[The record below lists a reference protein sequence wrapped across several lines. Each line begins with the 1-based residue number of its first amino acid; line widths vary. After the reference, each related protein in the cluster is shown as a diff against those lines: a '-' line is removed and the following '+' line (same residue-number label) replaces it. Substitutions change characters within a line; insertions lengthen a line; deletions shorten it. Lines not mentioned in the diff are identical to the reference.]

1 MENLTPAPELWGGIS
16 LEGQKMALPILA
28 RLPCNLAKDDPVI
41 ASAANGHVAQKTIR
55 MKQVILSCWL
65 LMTWAFLGIARAQ
78 TQPEMP
84 VPSNAAPVAGD
95 APSSA
100 PIPSNAPTN
109 GKLAPGAGAAAPL
122 TPPDAGAPTP
132 NLAASNAVTGEIIP
146 PADRVKFTPIPY
158 DGPDVPSPEAVRAYL
173 ADARLRA
180 GENGPLLPLES
191 VIVGVLNNNPQRAAA
206 RDALQAAIARVGNA
220 KSAGGLQVDLSAIAA
235 PGRPRTTAVGGAAG
249 TGIGTGGTNFPGY
262 GVSSAQQLSV
272 DAVYSLYNGGRVKA
286 GTMAARAGARAQAAL
301 ALQTEQNLVT
311 GAATAYL
318 EVLRRAQLLEVADN
332 NLAVSRERRRVA
344 IRRFQGGAAP
354 RLDVLSADANFADA
368 RQRRVQAVSDV
379 AQARAS
385 LNILR
390 GVAPETPFRTVAATD
405 FALGQSPNVPIFGA
419 PVGQLLN
426 ATPAPGVAP
435 GSTTFGVGTATDSTT
450 ALSIPEN
457 TGETLRALA
466 EQSRPAL
473 AQSRAQIE
481 AADQQI
487 NAARAQK
494 RPAIDLNFGAILRSP
509 TRFVGSFALTL
520 AGTLAQNLFDNGRA
534 KSQIAEAR
542 ALAAQSR
549 DDLRDQRLQVADQ
562 IERAL
567 LAFDVAQIELDTT
580 GVAVVAAQGAL
591 RATQTGYA
599 AGTKTQVDISDAQS
613 VLLQAQTDAVNARF
627 NVATA
632 RVNISA
638 ATGVLLPEAQ
648 TAFNSVIA
656 RELAEKKVGK

>member
-1 MENLTPAPELWGGIS
+1 MKPIILLCSILMAP
-16 LEGQKMALPILA
+16 
-28 RLPCNLAKDDPVI
+28 
-41 ASAANGHVAQKTIR
+41 
-55 MKQVILSCWL
+55 
-65 LMTWAFLGIARAQ
+65 AFLGIARAQ
-78 TQPEMP
+78 TQREVP
-84 VPSNAAPVAGD
+84 VPSNAAP
-95 APSSA
+95 A
-100 PIPSNAPTN
+100 PIPSSTPT
-109 GKLAPGAGAAAPL
+109 GGSPVRASRAGDTTPLTPFGAGA
-122 TPPDAGAPTP
+122 GAPD
-132 NLAASNAVTGEIIP
+132 LAASNAVTGEIIP
-146 PADRVKFTPIPY
+146 PSDRVTFTPIPY
-158 DGPDVPSPEAVRAYL
+158 DGPDVPSPEAIRANL

-180 GENGPLLPLES
+180 AENGPLLPLES

-206 RDALQAAIARVGNA
+206 RDALQAAMARIGNA
-220 KSAGGLQVDLSAIAA
+220 KSGGGLQVDLSAIAA
-235 PGRPRTTAVGGAAG
+235 PGRPRTTAIGGAG
-249 TGIGTGGTNFPGY
+249 GIGAGGTNSSGY
-262 GVSSAQQLSV
+262 GISSAQQLSV
-272 DAVYSLYNGGRVKA
+272 DAVYPLYNGGRVKA
-286 GTMAARAGARAQAAL
+286 GTMAARAGARAGAAL
-301 ALQTEQNLVT
+301 TLQTEQNLVT

-318 EVLRRAQLLEVADN
+318 EVLRRAQLLEVADD
-332 NLAVSRERRRVA
+332 NLAVSRARRLVA

-354 RLDVLSADANFADA
+354 RLDILNADANFADA
-368 RQRRVQAVSDV
+368 RQRRIQAVSDV

-405 FALGQSPNVPIFGA
+405 FSLGQAPNAPIFGA
-419 PVGQLLN
+419 PVGQPLN
-426 ATPAPGVAP
+426 ATPAPVATIGVAP
-435 GSTTFGVGTATDSTT
+435 DATTSGVGAATASTEPLT
-450 ALSIPEN
+450 TVVSIPEN

-466 EQSRPAL
+466 DQSRPAL

-481 AADQQI
+481 AADQQT
-487 NAARAQK
+487 NVAKAQK
-494 RPAIDLNFGAILRSP
+494 RLAIDLNFGAILRSP
-509 TRFVGSFALTL
+509 TRFVSSFALTL

-567 LAFDVAQIELDTT
+567 LAFDVAQIQLDTT

-613 VLLQAQTDAVNARF
+613 VLLQAQTSAVNARF
-627 NVATA
+627 DVATA
-632 RVNISA
+632 RVNLSA

-656 RELAEKKVGK
+656 RELAAKQGEK